1 MGFVPNL
8 QSSAKI
14 EGLLRYGYVRN
25 MRLPLMNIN
34 GLVRFTIIY
43 FADILEM
50 CGCNR
55 TANSRVQGRV
65 APHPNVNP
73 RQPARLRGRGI
84 QAMAPPT
91 YNADTA
97 VWGASLWRILHTM
110 AEYSDKSS
118 VFSLWNNLLH
128 LLNTY
133 IPCDQCRQHFSSYL
147 QNNPVDVSDRGAL
160 SLWMFTLHNDVNGRL
175 GKPQLDYSS
184 LSGILFGTRESL
196 LTDLLPIIPTLSASF
211 PQEVVDTLLAIVN
224 ELVRP

>member
-1 MGFVPNL
+1 
-8 QSSAKI
+8 
-14 EGLLRYGYVRN
+14 
-25 MRLPLMNIN
+25 
-34 GLVRFTIIY
+34 
-43 FADILEM
+43 M

-55 TANSRVQGRV
+55 TANSRVQSHVQGRV
-65 APHPNVNP
+65 AQTRVAPPPVVNP
-73 RQPARLRGRGI
+73 RQLARVRGRGV
-84 QAMAPPT
+84 QTVALPT

-118 VFSLWNNLLH
+118 AVSLWNNLLH

-196 LTDLLPIIPTLSASF
+196 LTDLLPIIPTLSGSF
-211 PQEVVDTLLAIVN
+211 PTEVLEALLALVN

>member
-1 MGFVPNL
+1 
-8 QSSAKI
+8 
-14 EGLLRYGYVRN
+14 
-25 MRLPLMNIN
+25 
-34 GLVRFTIIY
+34 
-43 FADILEM
+43 M

-65 APHPNVNP
+65 VQGRDVQGRDVQGRVAQSRVAPPPDVNP
-73 RQPARLRGRGI
+73 RQMARLRGRGVP
-84 QAMAPPT
+84 AVAPLPT

-110 AEYSDKSS
+110 AEYS
-118 VFSLWNNLLH
+118 LWNNLLH

-133 IPCDQCRQHFSSYL
+133 IPCVQCRQHFSSYL

-184 LSGILFGTRESL
+184 LPGILFGNRESL
-196 LTDLLPIIPTLSASF
+196 LTDLLPIIPTLSVSF
-211 PQEVVDTLLAIVN
+211 PTEVLDALLAIVN

>member
-1 MGFVPNL
+1 
-8 QSSAKI
+8 
-14 EGLLRYGYVRN
+14 
-25 MRLPLMNIN
+25 
-34 GLVRFTIIY
+34 
-43 FADILEM
+43 M

-65 APHPNVNP
+65 VQSRVAPPPVVNP
-73 RQPARLRGRGI
+73 RQMARVRGRGVN
-84 QAMAPPT
+84 AVAPLPT

-118 VFSLWNNLLH
+118 VVSLWNNLLH

-196 LTDLLPIIPTLSASF
+196 LTDLLPIIPTLSVSF
-211 PQEVVDTLLAIVN
+211 PTEVLDALLAIVN